1 MIGAHIEMG
10 WVGGAAGKGK
20 EMVALD
26 HPTPLPCPMHL
37 FHLALNI
44 SIEYLTDVRVG
55 VKK

>member
-1 MIGAHIEMG
+1 MISAHIETG
-10 WVGGAAGKGK
+10 WAGGTAGKGM
-20 EMVALD
+20 EMEALD

-37 FHLALNI
+37 LDI